1 MLNAQLNTVQWISL
15 PITTRMRLVQLF
27 NIPRSSGSLVQDN
40 KVISDGYT
48 HNDLLHIS
56 VEKMQ
61 KLLDT
66 DEKDFFVLFEQV
78 VKTLE
83 QPTAVQEIIEPKPQT
98 FSFPWIGEM
107 PKDLTLNIGGEEY
120 VLVKKTERLGI
131 VKSEDLKQIINGDD
145 KPKVTRKKTRGR
157 PRKK

>member
-1 MLNAQLNTVQWISL
+1 MLNAQLNTVQWVSL
-15 PITTRMRLVQLF
+15 PIDIRMRLVQLF

-40 KVISDGYT
+40 KVVSDGYT
-48 HNDLLHIS
+48 HNDLMHIS

-83 QPTAVQEIIEPKPQT
+83 QPATALEVIEPKPQI
-98 FSFPWIGEM
+98 FSFPWIGEL
-107 PKDLTLNIGGEEY
+107 PKDLTLNIGGKEY
-120 VLVKKTERLGI
+120 VLVEKKERLGI
-131 VKSEDLKQIINGDD
+131 VTSSELKKVIGTD
-145 KPKVTRKKTRGR
+145 KPRQKRKYVKRR
-157 PRKK
+157 R